1 MLLQERASDVS
12 TLNGIDISHHNGI
25 VDFDTIRRDTDLDFV
40 ICKATEGAT
49 YTDTLFASNIK
60 DARANELLVGAYHY
74 YRGTSHP
81 QKQAEHF
88 VNVVKNAGDD
98 LLLAIDVEDNELK
111 STPVHELAIGIA
123 DFWTYTKRM
132 TGASPLIYV
141 SDRLFVNLGYH
152 LRNLNISAGGWIA
165 RYGPAMISRKDF
177 LLAIRQTT
185 SRGQVSGVTGKV
197 DLDIAY
203 MSESAWLKYAGMLSE

>member
-1 MLLQERASDVS
+1 MILH
-12 TLNGIDISHHNGI
+12 GIDLSHHNGT
-25 VDFDTIRRDTDLDFV
+25 VDFDMLRRNTNTDFV

-49 YTDTLFASNIK
+49 YTDALFDINVRN
-60 DARANELLVGAYHY
+60 ARANEMLVGAYHY

-81 QKQAEHF
+81 HAQAEHF

-98 LLLAIDVEDNELK
+98 LLLAIDVEDDELK
-111 STPVHELAIGIA
+111 STSMHELAIGIA

-141 SDRLFVNLGYH
+141 SDRQFINLGYH
-152 LRNLNISAGGWIA
+152 LRKLNISAGGWIA
-165 RYGPAMISRKDF
+165 RYGPATISRKDF

-185 SRGQVSGVTGKV
+185 KRGQVSGVTGDV
-197 DLDIAY
+197 DLDVAY
-203 MSESAWLKYAGMLSE
+203 MTESAWLKYAGKLNG